1 MIPILLKFIKI
12 CEFPPISCSSLLMYP
27 LLTKHNLQISLFCVL
42 TRFLEF
48 MKTVITMQLNKMTVF
63 IKIFELNKLGTILYL
78 LIFHSSLL
86 CSKFVANWC
95 QSGLEDPAH
104 VMIVIEVG
112 FLKVLLIYLF
122 LCYSFFDFFL
132 CIYAL
137 EWNHVSWRFFLSHI

>member
-1 MIPILLKFIKI
+1 MRV
-12 CEFPPISCSSLLMYP
+12 SSNLMFFSSDVS

-48 MKTVITMQLNKMTVF
+48 IKTVITMQLNKMTVF
-63 IKIFELNKLGTILYL
+63 IKIIELNKLGTILYL

-95 QSGLEDPAH
+95 QSELEDPAH

-132 CIYAL
+132 MHLLCTGMKSCIL
-137 EWNHVSWRFFLSHI
+137 EIFSFTHLRL

>member
-1 MIPILLKFIKI
+1 MWV
-12 CEFPPISCSSLLMYP
+12 SSTLMFFSSDVS

-48 MKTVITMQLNKMTVF
+48 IKTVITMQLNKMTVF
-63 IKIFELNKLGTILYL
+63 IKIIELNKLGTILYL

-95 QSGLEDPAH
+95 QSLEEPAH

-122 LCYSFFDFFL
+122 LCCSFFYFFS
-132 CIYAL
+132 CIFYAL
-137 EWNHVSWRFFLSHI
+137 EWNHVSSIFSFTRLRL